1 MAIRSGQLTV
11 GTTRVEIPVTCK
23 QPFRLVVKNMD
34 NTDDV
39 FIGNGNVTTATGV
52 RLDKEERIE
61 FFLAPF
67 DKLFVI
73 SAKAEHQIGYIL
85 FSQTQDC

>member
-1 MAIRSGQLTV
+1 MVKSGQIAV
-11 GTTRVEIPVTCK
+11 GTTATEIPVTCK
-23 QPFRLVVKNMD
+23 QPFRIQVKNLD
-34 NTDDV
+34 NTDEI
-39 FIGNGNVTTATGV
+39 FIGDISVTTTTGI

-67 DKLFVI
+67 DKLFVV
-73 SAKAEHQIGYIL
+73 SSKAGHNVGFIL